1 MWKILRT
8 LILPTKC
15 DTFLVCPWSIVP
27 STGRNRQE
35 AVRNSQFHGKE
46 MIKIEL
52 SKEYILLFN
61 TLTDT
66 AQALARLRTE
76 LMLAQQQAEELF
88 LSAEDDADA
97 PSET

>member
-1 MWKILRT
+1 
-8 LILPTKC
+8 
-15 DTFLVCPWSIVP
+15 
-27 STGRNRQE
+27 
-35 AVRNSQFHGKE
+35 

-76 LMLAQQQAEELF
+76 LMLAQQQAEEGGIRFFSRL
-88 LSAEDDADA
+88 ADGVPQKGA
-97 PSET
+97 VLREKAGVLPQKGLERIKEGRHG

>member
-1 MWKILRT
+1 
-8 LILPTKC
+8 
-15 DTFLVCPWSIVP
+15 
-27 STGRNRQE
+27 
-35 AVRNSQFHGKE
+35 

-76 LMLAQQQAEELF
+76 LMLAH
-88 LSAEDDADA
+88 
-97 PSET
+97 

>member
-1 MWKILRT
+1 
-8 LILPTKC
+8 
-15 DTFLVCPWSIVP
+15 
-27 STGRNRQE
+27 
-35 AVRNSQFHGKE
+35 

-88 LSAEDDADA
+88 LEEPVETV
-97 PSET
+97 PSMIKPS

>member
-1 MWKILRT
+1 
-8 LILPTKC
+8 
-15 DTFLVCPWSIVP
+15 
-27 STGRNRQE
+27 
-35 AVRNSQFHGKE
+35 

-52 SKEYILLFN
+52 SKESILLFN

-88 LSAEDDADA
+88 LEEPVETVPAMIK
-97 PSET
+97 PS

>member
-1 MWKILRT
+1 
-8 LILPTKC
+8 
-15 DTFLVCPWSIVP
+15 
-27 STGRNRQE
+27 
-35 AVRNSQFHGKE
+35 

-76 LMLAQQQAEELF
+76 MMLAQQQAEELF

>member
-1 MWKILRT
+1 MPLEYS
-8 LILPTKC
+8 TKYRKK
-15 DTFLVCPWSIVP
+15 P
-27 STGRNRQE
+27 SR
-35 AVRNSQFHGKE
+35 SPQFYGKE